1 MPPELVPDTLE
12 GRTGYRANPAPAKQ
26 RGEHMEEK
34 FKEEK
39 ALRESHSRVSS
50 AGRGQEPKPPG
61 KDPAKPSE
69 DLLEALLAAAA
80 RGRFE

>member
-1 MPPELVPDTLE
+1 
-12 GRTGYRANPAPAKQ
+12 
-26 RGEHMEEK
+26 MEEK

-80 RGRFE
+80 ARQQQTSLKAPPSGGSDHALEEEKT